1 MERRESS
8 IEVANGVQAKV
19 EAIGDVSL
27 ELVDGFILL
36 LRDVF
41 YVPSLNRN
49 LISISHL
56 DKDGFECYFGHD
68 KCAIWCNNACVGIAY
83 LHDELYLL
91 SLHENLI
98 PCVM

>member
-1 MERRESS
+1 MLQILYRDSLRPGPWKEEKVPLKLQMES
-8 IEVANGVQAKV
+8 K
-19 EAIGDVSL
+19 
-27 ELVDGFILL
+27 
-36 LRDVF
+36 
-41 YVPSLNRN
+41 PN

-56 DKDGFECYFGHD
+56 DKDGFECHFGHD